1 MRAYD
6 VRPAVKEQVESLGGK
21 FVEME
26 LEAGESETA
35 GGYAKEMD
43 EEFYRRQREMM
54 TKVIAESDVVIT
66 TAAIPGRQ
74 SPILVT
80 AEMVS
85 GMAPGSVIV
94 DLAAERGGNC
104 EPTEADKTVVT
115 GGVTILGPTNA
126 PATVP
131 YHASQ
136 MFSRNMATFLLNMI
150 KDGQLVFDTED
161 EIIRDTMVTRD
172 GEIVNARIRDLLKL
186 EPLKTEPAE
195 TETAADSTEANET
208 EDDK

>member
-1 MRAYD
+1 
-6 VRPAVKEQVESLGGK
+6 
-21 FVEME
+21 
-26 LEAGESETA
+26 
-35 GGYAKEMD
+35 
-43 EEFYRRQREMM
+43 
-54 TKVIAESDVVIT
+54 
-66 TAAIPGRQ
+66 
-74 SPILVT
+74 
-80 AEMVS
+80 
-85 GMAPGSVIV
+85 
-94 DLAAERGGNC
+94 
-104 EPTEADKTVVT
+104 
-115 GGVTILGPTNA
+115 
-126 PATVP
+126 
-131 YHASQ
+131 